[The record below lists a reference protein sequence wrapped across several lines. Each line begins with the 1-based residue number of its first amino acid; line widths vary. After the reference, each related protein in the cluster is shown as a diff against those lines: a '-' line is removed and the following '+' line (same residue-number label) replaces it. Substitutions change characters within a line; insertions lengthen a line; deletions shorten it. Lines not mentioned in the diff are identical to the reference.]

1 MLAYWGKKKELV
13 EIVNIENGVIYAIYY
28 ITGKHK
34 GNLCLPLVENG
45 KNVENFEIVENE
57 QLSMF

>member
-13 EIVNIENGVIYAIYY
+13 EIVNIENGVIYAIYHL
-28 ITGKHK
+28 TGKCK
-34 GNLCLPLVENG
+34 GNLSLPLVENS
-45 KNVENFEIVENE
+45 KNVEDFEIAENE